1 MKIWINIALIFLLT
15 SCWPA
20 SVSFKDTGS
29 MDERWKFFSVKTLE
43 NNAPNAPLSYQADLS
58 EAIKTGVQNNTSL
71 KLNSNPDESQLNI
84 EGTVLAYDVSPIA
97 MQVGDVA
104 AKNRLT
110 ISASFTIFINVERTE
125 NEKLAEDKMTLTS
138 TRFADYDSNSDLTS
152 VESQLLEEINKQI
165 VQDVINKLLSNW

>member
-1 MKIWINIALIFLLT
+1 MKFLLNISLLFLLA
-15 SCWPA
+15 SCWPS
-20 SVSFKDTGS
+20 SVSFKDAGS
-29 MDERWKFFSVKTLE
+29 MDERWKLFSVKTLE
-43 NNAPNAPLSYQADLS
+43 NNAPNAPLSYQADLT
-58 EAIKTGVQNNTSL
+58 EAIKTGVQNNTNL
-71 KLNSNPDESQLNI
+71 KLNPNPDEAQLNI
-84 EGTVLAYDVSPIA
+84 EGVINAYSVSPIA

-110 ISASFTIFINVERTE
+110 ISVSFIIYINVERTA

-138 TRFADYDSNSDLTS
+138 TRFADYDSNSDLNA